1 LFSDWYFQGAGGNKI
16 GICDCQIGCRVGY
29 REQFLRRNGDAV
41 ALLPVE
47 VGITIPG
54 GVQNHGDV
62 ALRDVGS
69 RDGLGLNLV
78 ILEVFSNLN
87 DSSLGCRFVGWLMG
101 RPLDHPSVTL
111 LSILADDREPS
122 L

>member
-1 LFSDWYFQGAGGNKI
+1 MAQ
-16 GICDCQIGCRVGY
+16 
-29 REQFLRRNGDAV
+29 
-41 ALLPVE
+41 LPVG
-47 VGITIPG
+47 VGVTIPG
-54 GVQNHGDV
+54 GVQNHGAV

-69 RDGLGLNLV
+69 RDGLGLNVV

-87 DSSLGCRFVGWLMG
+87 DSSLGCRFVGWLME